1 MRKRIFTLILLC
13 CTLTFADRIVIDTS
27 MATSTDN
34 DYKEF
39 EDRGSFGP
47 YVEFNNV
54 KMKNVDYSYRVN
66 GRRHDINIDNTY
78 IYGASGSLPLTE
90 WFDIYLMAGYQYL
103 GVSTSRATGSRL
115 SRTSPPMTTK
125 TTSSTHPSILPTWK
139 AATKST
145 RLFSSWVSTSHFP
158 S

>member
-1 MRKRIFTLILLC
+1 MRKRIFTLILLFS
-13 CTLTFADRIVIDTS
+13 TLTFADRIVIDTS

-47 YVEFNNV
+47 YVEFSNI
-54 KMKNVDYSYRVN
+54 KMKNVNYSYKVS
-66 GRRHDINIDNTY
+66 GIKEDINIDNTY

-103 GVSTSRATGSRL
+103 GISHKPRNRDKAYKLLAEELEFADEFFDAKFDSTDIEDRHEIHTA
-115 SRTSPPMTTK
+115 
-125 TTSSTHPSILPTWK
+125 
-139 AATKST
+139 
-145 RLFSSWVSTSHFP
+145 LFKF
-158 S
+158 